1 MILITGAG
9 GKTGKA
15 VIRRLVKRGA
25 KIRALVHHVNQ
36 QAELIAMGLN
46 DVVCGDMRQRAYL
59 FKAAEGADAIYH
71 ICPNMSPDEYKIG
84 RLVLDAARSNGVQ
97 HFIYHSVLHPH
108 ARQMPHHW
116 NKLRVET
123 AIFASGLNFTILQ
136 PTAYMQ
142 NILTYWPRIVSE
154 GVYSLPYAAET
165 RLGLVD
171 LEDVAE
177 AAAKLILEPSF
188 KNGIY
193 ELVGTP
199 SYSQT
204 EIAQRIGGKLGKT
217 VQVETLSRADWEEN
231 ALRNGMSEY
240 AIHTLLKMF
249 IYYENYGMGGNSS
262 VLEWILGRPPVTFGQ
277 FLDRIL
283 VH

>member
-15 VIRRLVKRGA
+15 VIRRLVQRGVI
-25 KIRALVHHVNQ
+25 IRAWVHHADQ
-36 QAELIAMGLN
+36 QAEIIAMGVN
-46 DVVCGDMRQRAYL
+46 DVVSGDMRQ
-59 FKAAEGADAIYH
+59 KASLDQAVAGAEAIYH
-71 ICPNMSPDEYKIG
+71 ICSNMNQDEYRIG
-84 RLVLDAARSNGVQ
+84 RKVLDAARSNGVQ
-97 HFIYHSVLHPH
+97 HFIYHSVLHPQ

-116 NKLRVET
+116 NKMRVET
-123 AIFASGLNFTILQ
+123 AIFDIGLNFTILQ

-142 NILTYWPRIVSE
+142 NILSYWPRIVLE
-154 GVYSLPYAAET
+154 GLYSLPYAAET

-177 AAAKLILEPSF
+177 AAAKLILEPRF

-199 SYSQT
+199 PYSQT
-204 EIAQRIGGKLGKT
+204 EIAERIGGKLGRT

-231 ALRNGMSEY
+231 ARSNGMPDY

-249 IYYENYGMGGNSS
+249 IYYETYGMAGSSS
-262 VLEWILGRPPVTFGQ
+262 VLEWILGRPPVTFDQ